1 MGRRRQAMAR
11 VLGLLALAVA
21 SCGAYNV
28 APLTES
34 VLSGKSVNALV
45 TDVLHAARDE
55 NPVGIFL
62 EQRTGAYRRET
73 SVLHQ
78 GLALLKEMRQDIEA
92 KAAEAEKA
100 KKKCNKKKELAYV
113 AASRKSN
120 STSEALRQAHI
131 ELEQAESTV
140 AAVQATLDK
149 KSAIVSK
156 KQTVVQKQI
165 KAATAQI
172 EITSKQLA
180 LIMEVTNVVKAMN
193 ATYHGDARHAF
204 EDIGEVFNMLHSI
217 AFNLRLEIK
226 IQKKTLL
233 THQLQLETMSTSLT
247 SEKMALANAS
257 RKFKVTS
264 SKIQKRSASLTE
276 RLESAEADLQAIGI
290 ERDECVQVVNNESRT
305 HEQSGEVI
313 EYIIAYFRK
322 LIGLDSSTVAVVNGT
337 GANGTVENNTMG
349 TVENNTILMNNSQ
362 ANASEVGRVNAT
374 TVPGREPCQTTSKP
388 VVEDAIKPAIDGPGS
403 VRPTPTIKPVVGD
416 VVKPKTDGAGGVQAT
431 PSVKPVPVGSS
442 GSRRAAPVEKAAQD
456 GKPQKVQQKALE
468 EEEEVEEG
476 AAGTV
481 VSSRTASVRA

>member
-45 TDVLHAARDE
+45 TDVLHGARDE

-247 SEKMALANAS
+247 SEKMALANAT

-264 SKIQKRSASLTE
+264 SKIQDRSASLTE

-374 TVPGREPCQTTSKP
+374 TVPGREPMIHGDSVDQTTSKP
-388 VVEDAIKPAIDGPGS
+388 VVEDA
-403 VRPTPTIKPVVGD
+403 
-416 VVKPKTDGAGGVQAT
+416 VKPKTDGAGGVQAT

-442 GSRRAAPVEKAAQD
+442 GTRRAAPVEKAAQD

>member
-247 SEKMALANAS
+247 
-257 RKFKVTS
+257 
-264 SKIQKRSASLTE
+264 E

-374 TVPGREPCQTTSKP
+374 TVPGREPMIHGDSVDQTTSKP

-403 VRPTPTIKPVVGD
+403 VRPTPTIKPVVED

-442 GSRRAAPVEKAAQD
+442 GTRRAAPVEKAAQD